1 MIHTIGIFGDWHD
14 QLELV
19 HAPDRLCL
27 RISNGPAVDS
37 MYDTRN
43 LLSEV
48 FLGWLRC

>member
-27 RISNGPAVDS
+27 RDPSGSADPS
-37 MYDTRN
+37 SYDTHN

-48 FLGWLRC
+48 FLGWSRC